1 MTRQEA
7 IQEIEN
13 WSCVDSGI
21 PHIDS
26 IDAVKIIDK
35 IYDDL
40 KETFGDYFEYP
51 YIQMYAGANRECVF
65 CGMYENENHK
75 KDCLH
80 LKFKEMID
88 EKI

>member
-1 MTRQEA
+1 MTRAEA
-7 IQEIEN
+7 KNFNWFMTDREGIEK
-13 WSCVDSGI
+13 
-21 PHIDS
+21 H
-26 IDAVKIIDK
+26 IDK

-51 YIQMYAGANRECVF
+51 YISMYAGANRECRF